1 MIRIKR
7 AYQSPADKDGFRILV
22 DRLWPRGV
30 AKNRLKMGMW
40 LKDIAPSHEL
50 RRWLNNDPQLW
61 DEFQK
66 KYREELNDKDEL
78 LNRLLD
84 LEKKKGTITLVYTA
98 GDEKH
103 NNAKVLLDIL
113 GELESLG
120 TSTS

>member
-22 DRLWPRGV
+22 SRVWPRGV

-50 RRWLNNDPQLW
+50 RRWFNHDPHKW

-66 KYREELNDKDEL
+66 KYREELNDKHEL

-84 LEKKKGTITLVYTA
+84 LEKEKGTITLVYAA

-103 NNAKVLLDIL
+103 NNAKVLMDIL
-113 GELESLG
+113 VELKKS
-120 TSTS
+120 

>member
-50 RRWLNNDPQLW
+50 RRWLNNDPHKW

-66 KYREELNDKDEL
+66 KYREELSDKDEL
-78 LNRLLD
+78 LNRLHD

-98 GDEKH
+98 GDENH
-103 NNAKVLLDIL
+103 NNAKVLMDIL
-113 GELESLG
+113 DELEK
-120 TSTS
+120 

>member
-22 DRLWPRGV
+22 SRVWPRGV

-50 RRWLNNDPQLW
+50 RRWFNHDPHKW

-66 KYREELNDKDEL
+66 KYSEELNDKDEL
-78 LNRLLD
+78 LNRLLE
-84 LEKKKGTITLVYTA
+84 LEKEKGTITLVYAA

-103 NNAKVLLDIL
+103 NNAKVLKDIL
-113 GELESLG
+113 EELEK
-120 TSTS
+120 

>member
-22 DRLWPRGV
+22 SRVWPRGV

-50 RRWLNNDPQLW
+50 RRWFNHDPHKW
-61 DEFQK
+61 EEFQK
-66 KYREELNDKDEL
+66 KYSEELNDKHEL
-78 LNRLLD
+78 LNRLLE
-84 LEKKKGTITLVYTA
+84 LEKGKGTITLVYAA

-103 NNAKVLLDIL
+103 NNAKVLKDIL
-113 GELESLG
+113 EELEK
-120 TSTS
+120 